1 VHNPEALVSQP
12 TSPGLGRI
20 GQIAV
25 NARDLDR
32 ATAFYRD
39 RLGLPL
45 LFQVPG
51 MAFFR
56 AGDLTLMLGLPS
68 EPEFDHPA
76 SILYF
81 DVADI
86 EAAYGALVER
96 GVTFRSKPHVVHR
109 AGDRTMRRAFFDD
122 SEGNT
127 LALMN
132 WSQAS

>member
-1 VHNPEALVSQP
+1 MSQP
-12 TSPGLGRI
+12 TVPGLGRI
-20 GQIAV
+20 AQIAV
-25 NARDLDR
+25 NARDLER

-56 AGDLTLMLGLPS
+56 CGDLTLMLGLPS

-86 EAAYGALVER
+86 DAAHEALTQR

-109 AGDRTMRRAFFDD
+109 EAERQMRLAFFTDT
-122 SEGNT
+122 EGNT
-127 LALMN
+127 LALMS
-132 WSQAS
+132 WTQSG

>member
-1 VHNPEALVSQP
+1 MPQP
-12 TSPGLGRI
+12 TSAGLGRI

-25 NARDLDR
+25 NAHDLER

-39 RLGLPL
+39 RLGLPF

-56 AGDLTLMLGLPS
+56 CGDLTLMLGLPS

-81 DVADI
+81 DVPDI
-86 EAAYGALVER
+86 DAAHRALVER
-96 GVTFRSKPHVVHR
+96 GVSFRSKPHLVHR
-109 AGDRTMRRAFFDD
+109 EAEREMRLAFFVDT
-122 SEGNT
+122 EGNT
-127 LALMN
+127 LALMS
-132 WSQAS
+132 WTGAA

>member
-1 VHNPEALVSQP
+1 MSQP

-45 LFQVPG
+45 LFEVPG
-51 MAFFR
+51 MAFFQ

-86 EAAYGALVER
+86 EASYRALAER
-96 GVTFRSKPHVVHR
+96 GVSFRSKPHVVHR
-109 AGDRTMRRAFFDD
+109 DAGREMRLAFFTDT
-122 SEGNT
+122 EGNT
-127 LALMN
+127 LALMS
-132 WSQAS
+132 WTRAG

>member
-1 VHNPEALVSQP
+1 MPQP

-20 GQIAV
+20 GQIAL
-25 NARDLDR
+25 NAHDLER

-39 RLGLPL
+39 RLGLPF

-56 AGDLTLMLGLPS
+56 CGDLTLMLGLPS

-86 EAAYGALVER
+86 DAAYRALVER
-96 GVTFRSKPHVVHR
+96 GVSFRGKPHLVHR
-109 AGDRTMRRAFFDD
+109 EAEREMRLAFFVDT
-122 SEGNT
+122 EGNT
-127 LALMN
+127 LALMS
-132 WSQAS
+132 WTRAG

>member
-1 VHNPEALVSQP
+1 VSQP
-12 TSPGLGRI
+12 TFAGLGRI

-25 NARDLDR
+25 NAHDLDR

-39 RLGLPL
+39 HLGLAL

-56 AGDLTLMLGLPS
+56 CGDLTLMLGLPS

-86 EAAYGALVER
+86 DAAHRALAER

-109 AGDRTMRRAFFDD
+109 EAEREMRLAFFTDT
-122 SEGNT
+122 EGNT
-127 LALMN
+127 LALMS
-132 WSQAS
+132 WTPRA

>member
-1 VHNPEALVSQP
+1 VLVPQP

-20 GQIAV
+20 AQIAV

-32 ATAFYRD
+32 ASAFYRD

-56 AGDLTLMLGLPS
+56 CGDLTLMLGLPS

-86 EAAYGALVER
+86 DAVHRVLAER
-96 GVTFRSKPHVVHR
+96 GVAFRSKPHVAHR
-109 AGDRTMRRAFFDD
+109 AGERTMRLAFFDD

-127 LALMN
+127 LALMS
-132 WSQAS
+132 WSQAG

>member
-1 VHNPEALVSQP
+1 VSQP
-12 TSPGLGRI
+12 TSPGLIRI

-39 RLGLPL
+39 RLGLPF

-56 AGDLTLMLGLPS
+56 CGDLTLMLGLPS

-86 EAAYGALVER
+86 EAAHRVLVER
-96 GVTFRSKPHVVHR
+96 GVSFRSKPHLVHR
-109 AGDRTMRRAFFDD
+109 EAEREMRLAFFLDT
-122 SEGNT
+122 EGNT
-127 LALMN
+127 LALMS
-132 WSQAS
+132 WTRAG

>member
-1 VHNPEALVSQP
+1 MSQP
-12 TSPGLGRI
+12 AFPGLGRI
-20 GQIAV
+20 AQIAV
-25 NARDLDR
+25 NARDLER

-56 AGDLTLMLGLPS
+56 CGDLTLMLGLPS

-81 DVADI
+81 DVDDI
-86 EAAYGALVER
+86 DAAHDALAQR

-109 AGDRTMRRAFFDD
+109 EAERQMRLAFFTDT
-122 SEGNT
+122 EGNT
-127 LALMN
+127 LALMS
-132 WSQAS
+132 WTQSG

>member
-1 VHNPEALVSQP
+1 MSQP
-12 TSPGLGRI
+12 AFPGLGRI
-20 GQIAV
+20 AQIAV
-25 NARDLDR
+25 NARDLER

-56 AGDLTLMLGLPS
+56 CGDLTLMLGLPS
-68 EPEFDHPA
+68 EPAFDHPA

-86 EAAYGALVER
+86 DAAHDALAER

-109 AGDRTMRRAFFDD
+109 EAERVMRLAFFLDT
-122 SEGNT
+122 EGNT
-127 LALMN
+127 LALMS
-132 WSQAS
+132 WTRAG